1 MRQPSGLN
9 ELVHS
14 FTAKEIVG
22 AWVSAVRVEEVAVV
36 DVAVGVVVDVVAVEL
51 AVEVDAVD
59 VPVVSEEEFETVAVP
74 LDCKVAAPLADDPE
88 DPLDDC

>member
-22 AWVSAVRVEEVAVV
+22 AWVSAAVV
-36 DVAVGVVVDVVAVEL
+36 VVVDVVAVEL
-51 AVEVDAVD
+51 AVEVDVVD

-88 DPLDDC
+88 DPPDNS

>member
-22 AWVSAVRVEEVAVV
+22 AWVSATVVVVVVA
-36 DVAVGVVVDVVAVEL
+36 VVVDVVAVEL
-51 AVEVDAVD
+51 AVEVDVVD
-59 VPVVSEEEFETVAVP
+59 VPVVSEEEFSAEGGETVAVP
-74 LDCKVAAPLADDPE
+74 LDCEAADTVPDDPE
-88 DPLDDC
+88 DPPDNS